1 MVKTGVCISDTQVN
15 DYLTG
20 SLSAEKK
27 AEIESHIANCNACL
41 EKIVFAYET
50 VEEFNKESLPAGRQG
65 RRLMKKE
72 RKNNMWLYGAILTF
86 ILSFPLQR
94 YFMQLLVATILMGG
108 KWIFD
113 SMNARIL
120 ITIYEAW
127 KHGGEQEA
135 SKILKNLNN
144 RF

>member
-1 MVKTGVCISDTQVN
+1 MVKTGICISDTQVN

-27 AEIESHIANCNACL
+27 AEIESHVADCKACL
-41 EKIVFAYET
+41 EKVVFAYET
-50 VEEFNKESLPAGRQG
+50 VEEFNKKGKKP
-65 RRLMKKE
+65 MKKE
-72 RKNNMWLYGAILTF
+72 RKNNLWLYGAILAF

-127 KHGGEQEA
+127 KHGGSDEA
-135 SKILKNLNN
+135 SKILGSFKD
-144 RF
+144 RM

>member
-1 MVKTGVCISDTQVN
+1 MVKTGVCISDAELN
-15 DYLTG
+15 DYLAG
-20 SLSAEKK
+20 GLSADKK
-27 AEIESHIANCNACL
+27 TAVESHIANCKACL
-41 EKIVFAYET
+41 EKVVFAYET
-50 VEEFNKESLPAGRQG
+50 VEEFNKKGKKP
-65 RRLMKKE
+65 MKKE
-72 RKNNMWLYGAILTF
+72 RKNNLWLYGAILAF